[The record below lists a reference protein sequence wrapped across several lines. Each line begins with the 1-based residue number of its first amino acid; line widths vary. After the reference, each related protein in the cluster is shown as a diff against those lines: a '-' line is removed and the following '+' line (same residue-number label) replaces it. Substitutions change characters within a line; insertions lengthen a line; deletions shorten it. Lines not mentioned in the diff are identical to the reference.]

1 METSAEKIH
10 ADIEFKGF
18 NVTSVS
24 KWREKVEL
32 NHAIISRDF
41 NSSQTNTENKDK
53 QKLLEHKR

>member
-10 ADIEFKGF
+10 ADTEFKGF